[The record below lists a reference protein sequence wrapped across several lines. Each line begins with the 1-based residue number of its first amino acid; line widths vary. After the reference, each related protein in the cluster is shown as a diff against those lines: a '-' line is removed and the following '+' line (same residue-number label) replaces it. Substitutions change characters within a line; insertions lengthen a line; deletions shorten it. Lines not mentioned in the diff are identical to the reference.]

1 MKSKSSLSHISF
13 SVPLILTL
21 IFAFPDGALGT

>member
-21 IFAFPDGALGT
+21 IFAFRDGALGT